1 MKNDAGKK
9 INARHTN
16 FLAFRRRNDIIVLGP
31 HYGAGNRLWENDGN
45 RKYTMTKDW
54 RLLARDYGIITAS
67 TFVTAAGIYFFKFPD
82 NFTFGGISGL
92 SVVLAKLTG
101 ISAATTNFLLNILLV
116 IIGFLFLG
124 RGFGVKTAYSSV
136 ILSVFVSALEKFV
149 PLTGPVTNEPML
161 NLIFAVLLPA
171 FGSAVL
177 FNVGASSGGTDIIAM
192 ILKDRTSVDI
202 GRALF
207 LSDALITFS
216 AFLVFSVK
224 TALFSCLGLLFKSV
238 VIDSVLESINLSKY
252 FNVIC
257 SHPEPI
263 CEFITKKLNRGAT
276 VCDATGAFSHHHR
289 YIVFTVMKRAQAVQL
304 RRFIRRTEPD
314 AFILICNTSE
324 IIGKGFHGE

>member
-1 MKNDAGKK
+1 MNGKASGAKDGTGRLAAFLLFGEDNDRIFWVTREAPEKGTRAKGKDSMEK
-9 INARHTN
+9 SWRSA
-16 FLAFRRRNDIIVLGP
+16 A
-31 HYGAGNRLWENDGN
+31 
-45 RKYTMTKDW
+45 KDY
-54 RLLARDYGIITAS
+54 AVITVS

-101 ISAATTNFLLNILLV
+101 ISASTTNFILNILLV
-116 IIGFLFLG
+116 VVGFLFLG
-124 RGFGVKTAYSSV
+124 RSFGVKTAYSSV
-136 ILSVFVSALEKFV
+136 VLSVFVSALAKLF
-149 PLTGPVTNEPML
+149 PLSRPVTDEPML

-192 ILKDRTSVDI
+192 ILKKHTSVDI

-224 TALFSCLGLLFKSV
+224 TALFSCLGLMFKSL
-238 VIDSVLESINLSKY
+238 VIDSVLENINQSKY

-257 SHPEPI
+257 SDPQPI
-263 CEFITKKLNRGAT
+263 CEFITKKLHRSAT
-276 VCDATGAFSHHHR
+276 VCDATGAFSHHHK

-304 RRFIRRTEPD
+304 RRFIRCTEPD
-314 AFILICNTSE
+314 AFILISNTSE
-324 IIGKGFHGE
+324 IIGKGFHSD